1 MALGCRNIV
10 IRLFTVPVHQPLI
23 IKFAGYALH
32 GPLRTR
38 REVSRATG
46 FADDIF
52 HHLLHS
58 RLELFFR
65 SDLAP
70 GKDRNPQLP
79 AQSVA
84 IGPHGEKRNH
94 DRHLVR
100 MHVHRTLQH
109 ELVEKFRV
117 AVTEEKPS
125 FGHPLQLVVTETKD
139 KRRIFAML
147 ILATQ
152 DVIEKP
158 GLPSCPVRFP
168 HHPKVTQYGII
179 PTV

>member
-1 MALGCRNIV
+1 MIIPLYMTLGCRNIV
-10 IRLFTVPVHQPLI
+10 IRLLTVPIHQSLI

-38 REVSRATG
+38 REVSRTTG
-46 FADDIF
+46 FADDVF

-70 GKDRNPQLP
+70 GKGRNPQLP

-84 IGPHGEKRNH
+84 IGPYGQKRNH
-94 DRHLVR
+94 DHHLVR
-100 MHVHRTLQH
+100 MHTHRTPQH
-109 ELVEKFRV
+109 EL
-117 AVTEEKPS
+117 EEKPA

-158 GLPSCPVRFP
+158 GFPSCPVRFP
-168 HHPKVTQYGII
+168 HHPKVSQHGIVS
-179 PTV
+179 TV